1 MFTEKIEDAIMV
13 YHNLIDS
20 NFCDRCVEYM
30 DKLCSKPL
38 STRVGDTDYR
48 QVLGHTL
55 TKKTISEQIYF
66 KKIYDEIFHFYST
79 YKMRFPRLQA
89 AEINQIDLLKYSA
102 GGKYLYHTDD
112 FHGSPRSLSVIINLN
127 DDYEGGNLIFT
138 DQQDKEIKEYKLGK
152 GSIVF
157 FPSNFL
163 YPHSITPITKGK
175 RYSIVAWLQ

>member
-1 MFTEKIEDAIMV
+1 MDHLDAIMEINKAV
-13 YHNLIDS
+13 DSVFIKNIVPFIDKRAKDNLMIEK
-20 NFCDRCVEYM
+20 RV
-30 DKLCSKPL
+30 DKNI
-38 STRVGDTDYR
+38 RN
-48 QVLGHTL
+48 VLGYKL
-55 TKKTISEQIYF
+55 DFKTPTNIFYWNYV
-66 KKIYDEIFHFYST
+66 KREIQRLYYLYKSKFP
-79 YKMRFPRLQA
+79 KMRTSK
-89 AEINQIDLLKYSA
+89 ITQIDLLKYNV
-102 GGKYLYHTDD
+102 GGKYEVHTDH
-112 FHGSPRSLSVIINLN
+112 FTTSPRALSVIINLN